1 VIAVLGVEMW
11 QSHRMSQRETEIFA
25 SPAERRRD
33 YVCRE
38 RLVGAQSFTAEK
50 MQEPMLRGYDE
61 LRNPCD
67 RIGLFGLDYYRRA
80 AATAVV
86 TLHGVS
92 GK

>member
-1 VIAVLGVEMW
+1 LAARCG
-11 QSHRMSQRETEIFA
+11 SPTACEIFA

-38 RLVGAQSFTAEK
+38 RLVGAQSFTAEE
-50 MQEPMLRGYDE
+50 MQEPMLRGHDE
-61 LRNPCD
+61 PRNPCD
-67 RIGLFGLDYYRRA
+67 RVKPFSLDYYRRV
-80 AATAVV
+80 AATAVA